1 METSEVSQ
9 AEESLTKR
17 ETADLLIRDLEA
29 QAELMIKESR
39 RETEAVIAS
48 ITTMFKVSK
57 KIISVHIC
65 TPKFPNSSTTKK
77 LKTTFPR
84 VRSIYM

>member
-1 METSEVSQ
+1 MSMETSEVSQ

-48 ITTMFKVSK
+48 ITTMFKVRK
-57 KIISVHIC
+57 
-65 TPKFPNSSTTKK
+65 
-77 LKTTFPR
+77 
-84 VRSIYM
+84 

>member
-1 METSEVSQ
+1 MSMETSEVSQ

-57 KIISVHIC
+57 KIISVHILGSLVNVM
-65 TPKFPNSSTTKK
+65 K
-77 LKTTFPR
+77 
-84 VRSIYM
+84 

>member
-1 METSEVSQ
+1 MSIETSEVTEVGH

-48 ITTMFKVSK
+48 ITTMFKVRK
-57 KIISVHIC
+57 
-65 TPKFPNSSTTKK
+65 
-77 LKTTFPR
+77 
-84 VRSIYM
+84 